1 MLDNLDPRE
10 RRIDQP
16 TPATRE
22 FPVARQIADR
32 EVPLTGRTTPESI
45 HAWLDG
51 ELAETAVRQ
60 SDAVRDVDFW
70 LRIEREVQVRRE
82 MKTPVHVME
91 RIMESLPSHAPD
103 AAPWWRRQITMSPM
117 IAIAAAMGAVAV
129 GAAIG
134 VAVMRAH

>member
-16 TPATRE
+16 TPASRE
-22 FPVARQIADR
+22 APAARPMADR
-32 EVPLTGRTTPESI
+32 EVPLNGRATSETV

-51 ELAETAVRQ
+51 ELSETAVRHG
-60 SDAVRDVDFW
+60 DAVRDVDFW

-91 RIMESLPSHAPD
+91 RIMEALPADAPE
-103 AAPWWRRQITMSPM
+103 ATSWWRRTLNVTPM
-117 IAIAAAMGAVAV
+117 VALVAALGAVAI
-129 GAAIG
+129 GAVIG
-134 VAVMRAH
+134 AMVMRAR

>member
-16 TPATRE
+16 TPASRE
-22 FPVARQIADR
+22 APAARPIADR
-32 EVPLTGRTTPESI
+32 EVPLNGRATPEMI

-51 ELAETAVRQ
+51 EVSETVVRHGE
-60 SDAVRDVDFW
+60 AVRDVDFW
-70 LRIEREVQVRRE
+70 LRIEREVHVRRE

-91 RIMESLPSHAPD
+91 RIMESLPAARPE

-117 IAIAAAMGAVAV
+117 IAVAAAIGAAAV
-129 GAAIG
+129 GAALS
-134 VAVMRAH
+134 VAVLRAR